1 MLMNERKV
9 MYTPNGP
16 IYEGSVGAFSVI
28 RRMFSEAILTHELI
42 WQLFLRDFNS
52 RYRQSLLGVAWA
64 VLLPL
69 VTVGM
74 FIVMN
79 RSGIVTIGRVGVP
92 YPVYALVGLS
102 IWHLFSTGVSACSTA
117 LINAGSMV
125 TKINFPKSALIFA
138 AAGQGV
144 VEFLVRA
151 ILTAVVFAW
160 YGVVPNW
167 GDLLIGLLLLLPVGM
182 MMLGAGFILSLIA
195 VLFRDVVNA
204 LNILLL
210 GLMLLTPILYPISG
224 DSPLGGI
231 NAWNPLNYLVNVPR
245 DLILHGY
252 IRDAP
257 QFAFVSL
264 LSLMVF
270 LVAWRLFYLAQAK
283 IAERI

>member
-1 MLMNERKV
+1 
-9 MYTPNGP
+9 
-16 IYEGSVGAFSVI
+16 
-28 RRMFSEAILTHELI
+28 MFSEAVSSHELV
-42 WQLFLRDFNS
+42 WRLFLREFNS

-79 RSGIVTIGRVGVP
+79 RSGIVAIGEVGVP

-102 IWHLFSTGVSACSTA
+102 IWHLFSIGVSACSTS
-117 LINAGSMV
+117 LINAGGMV
-125 TKINFPKSALIFA
+125 VKINFPKSALVFS
-138 AAGQGV
+138 AAGQGGI
-144 VEFLVRA
+144 EFIVRA
-151 ILTAVVFAW
+151 ILTAVAFAW

-167 GDLLIGLLLLLPVGM
+167 GGLLIGLLFLLPTCL
-182 MMLGAGFILSLIA
+182 MMLGIGFILSLIA
-195 VLFRDVVNA
+195 VLFRDVVSA

-210 GLMLLTPILYPISG
+210 GLMLLTPVLYPMSG

-231 NAWNPLNYLVNVPR
+231 NAWNPFNYLVNVPR

-252 IRDAP
+252 IRDVP

-264 LSLMVF
+264 LSVIAF
-270 LVAWRLFYLAQAK
+270 LVGWRLFYLAQAK